1 MIKELSVW
9 DTPYFTGIARR
20 QVTGQSDDLSPYFSL
35 GACMEGLDMIFN
47 ALYGIRL
54 QVANIKPGEAWNSDI
69 YKLDVVHETEGLI
82 GNIYCDFY
90 DRPSKPHQDCHFTI
104 VGGKEMPDGSY
115 QVQQTFRISSAIWL
129 IQNLII
135 IATRIQ

>member
-1 MIKELSVW
+1 
-9 DTPYFTGIARR
+9 
-20 QVTGQSDDLSPYFSL
+20 
-35 GACMEGLDMIFN
+35 MIFN

-115 QVQQTFRISSAIWL
+115 QVQQTFRILSAIWL